1 MLNRLSFIL
10 VVIVGFL
17 TNVHAQSDTLPYEK
31 YDQHYIVYTDV
42 GFSTAP
48 MKIKYPFANGID
60 KIKFVSNSKMV
71 WGFGFAHKWF
81 NLRLGLNLPL
91 TLRSQKKFG
100 PTSNYDLGFDFS
112 LKQFFFDVD
121 LHYYQGYNLKNAYT
135 WNDTLD
141 QKYEPNLYLNDLK
154 AASFSINAWQFWNPH
169 FKMQA
174 FRGKTAS
181 YTKDIR
187 TFYLKYN
194 MSLYGVSNEKGL
206 IPVELIDTSNTKTSA
221 TSMTSF
227 DMGIIP
233 GYAYVKRLQHF
244 QIGIMTG
251 LGLVLQNKSYY
262 TEGLNRNFLGLGFRY
277 DVRLVAGYNRPH
289 FFMMFVSDFDNKS
302 FKFNEVKFFQTYY
315 NLKLAAGYR
324 FDNKKDRKAK
334 KK

>member
-1 MLNRLSFIL
+1 MRNRLFAVWGA
-10 VVIVGFL
+10 VVCCVYISYSQ
-17 TNVHAQSDTLPYEK
+17 NDTLPYER

-71 WGFGFAHKWF
+71 WGIGFAHKWF

-100 PTSNYDLGFDFS
+100 PTTNYDLGFDFS

-141 QKYEPNLYLNDLK
+141 QKYEPNLYIPDLK

-174 FRGKTAS
+174 FRGKSAS
-181 YTKDIR
+181 YTKDIQ

-194 MSLYGVSNEKGL
+194 MSVYGVSNDKGL
-206 IPVELIDTSNTKTSA
+206 IPTELIDSSNTKTGA

-233 GYAYVKRLQHF
+233 GYSYVKRLHHF

-251 LGLVLQNKSYY
+251 LGLVIQNKSYF
-262 TEGLNRNFLGLGFRY
+262 TAGTNRNFLGLGFRY
-277 DVRLVAGYNRPH
+277 DVRFVAGYNRPH

-302 FKFNEVKFFQTYY
+302 FRFNEVKFFQTYY

-324 FDNKKDRKAK
+324 FDNKKDRKK
-334 KK
+334 KKK